1 MLTWPDE
8 GHSNGQVVLDRGDI
22 MLPMKDYV
30 TDPITLTVERGYV
43 TRIQGGLQAEVL
55 RDYMASY
62 EDPEAY
68 AVSHIGWG
76 LQPRA
81 HWSMLGH
88 YGKETHIGMDAR
100 AFEGNFLWSMG
111 PNNEAGGQRTT
122 ACHIDIPMRHCTV
135 TLDDRAV
142 VIDGARRP
150 PQGADM
156 TTTVPAGDISA
167 YARQGFGTPLPLK
180 APFGLLIIDFVNG
193 FADPGV
199 FGGGNIPQAIE
210 RTRTLLAHARE
221 QGWPVA
227 HSRIVFSDDDADSNI
242 FCLKVPGMLTLKED
256 SHNSAIVPQLAPAPG
271 EYVVRKSTPSAF
283 YGTMLAPWLAQRGVQ
298 TLVVAGCVTSGC
310 VRASVVDAMQAG
322 FRPLV
327 VSDCCGDRALGPHEA
342 NLFDMAQKYAAVMPL
357 DQALADIGALAA

>member
-1 MLTWPDE
+1 
-8 GHSNGQVVLDRGDI
+8 
-22 MLPMKDYV
+22 
-30 TDPITLTVERGYV
+30 
-43 TRIQGGLQAEVL
+43 
-55 RDYMASY
+55 
-62 EDPEAY
+62 
-68 AVSHIGWG
+68 
-76 LQPRA
+76 
-81 HWSMLGH
+81 
-88 YGKETHIGMDAR
+88 
-100 AFEGNFLWSMG
+100 
-111 PNNEAGGQRTT
+111 
-122 ACHIDIPMRHCTV
+122 
-135 TLDDRAV
+135 
-142 VIDGARRP
+142 
-150 PQGADM
+150 M
-156 TTTVPAGDISA
+156 TTTIPAGDISA

-193 FADPGV
+193 FADPAV
-199 FGGGNIPQAIE
+199 FGGGNIPPAIE

-256 SHNSAIVPQLAPAPG
+256 SHNSAIVPQLAPARG

-322 FRPLV
+322 LRPLV

-357 DQALADIGALAA
+357 EQALADIAALPGAAR